1 MSELV
6 PASRSYVLEQL
17 AKIRAEEYLEQDA
30 EKLRSDDW
38 FILRFI
44 REKQEDKCKDV
55 IKEAGE

>member
-17 AKIRAEEYLEQDA
+17 AKIPTEEYLEQDV

-44 REKQEDKCKDV
+44 REKQEDECEDV